1 MGTTPPIAPQLVSSA
16 NTSGSSPVHLGLVGY
31 LRGDAV
37 RPTYFASLAPASGLN
52 LTQFGVYGVSVHSAE
67 LQYHPVLYRL
77 ELT

>member
-1 MGTTPPIAPQLVSSA
+1 MGITPPIAPQLVSSA

-31 LRGDAV
+31 LRGYAV
-37 RPTYFASLAPASGLN
+37 RPTYFTNLAPASGLN
-52 LTQFGVYGVSVHSAE
+52 LTQFGVYGASVHSAE